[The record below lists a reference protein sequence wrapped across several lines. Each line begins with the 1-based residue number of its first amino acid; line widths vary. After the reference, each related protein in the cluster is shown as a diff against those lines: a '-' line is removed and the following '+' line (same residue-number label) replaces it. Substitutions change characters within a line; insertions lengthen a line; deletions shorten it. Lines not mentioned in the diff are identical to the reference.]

1 MVSFEEDGSWSMSF
15 AGAGFLAL
23 YHVGATQC
31 MKERAPRLIS
41 GARRFYG
48 SSSGA
53 LQALGIVTGKPVEF
67 CCSHLLG
74 MVRVIKGLSL
84 GIFHPAFAPIEH
96 ITWALQE
103 SLPADAHILA
113 SKQLGI
119 SLTRWSDNKNVIV
132 TEFATRDELIQAMVC
147 SIYLPFYC
155 GVIPPEFRG
164 ERYVD
169 GALSNNMPL
178 EDKNSTITVAPFP
191 GKQDIC
197 PQSPLAG
204 MHEFQVTRTRFQF
217 YLKNIFRAYYAI
229 LPPSPEVLADI
240 CRQGYLDTL
249 RFLERRRLTKEPI
262 LWTLASMEP
271 PAPAKGPQDG
281 ASDES
286 KKAGLPDNW
295 EVPNVLVKD
304 VPNFEQ
310 LSPELE
316 AALRKAGRKKSGFW
330 ASFRRSN
337 LGQVMTYL
345 LLPCTLPVEFVFFRS
360 RRLLAWLPD
369 APRDLRWVQGVL
381 WDLVQELFSRSKAQ
395 FLVAFRYLTSISPA
409 APPRQRGLAS
419 PAN

>member
-1 MVSFEEDGSWSMSF
+1 MVSFEEDGSWSVSF
-15 AGAGFLAL
+15 VGAGFLAL

-31 MKERAPRLIS
+31 MKERAPRLFS
-41 GARRFYG
+41 GTRRFYG

-53 LQALGIVTGKPVEF
+53 LQALAIVSGKSVEF
-67 CCSHLLG
+67 CCTHLLG

-96 ITWALQE
+96 ITWELQE
-103 SLPADAHILA
+103 NLPADAHILA

-119 SLTRWSDNKNVIV
+119 SLTRWSDGKNVIV
-132 TEFATRDELIQAMVC
+132 TEFATREELIQAMVC
-147 SIYLPFYC
+147 TLYLPLYC

-164 ERYVD
+164 ERYFD
-169 GALSNNMPL
+169 GAISNNMPL
-178 EDKNSTITVAPFP
+178 EDKKSTITVAPFP

-204 MHEFQVTRTRFQF
+204 MREPQTVRTKFQL
-217 YLKNIFRAYYAI
+217 YLRNALRVYYAI
-229 LPPSPEVLADI
+229 FPPSPEVVADI

-249 RFLERRRLTKEPI
+249 RFLERRGLTKEPI

-271 PAPAKGPQDG
+271 PAPAEGTQDSV
-281 ASDES
+281 SDENR
-286 KKAGLPDNW
+286 KAGPPVNW

-316 AALRKAGRKKSGFW
+316 AALRKACREKRGLW
-330 ASFRRSN
+330 ARFRRSS

-345 LLPCTLPVEFVFFRS
+345 LLPYTLPVEYVFFRC
-360 RRLLAWLPD
+360 RRVLAWLPD
-369 APRDLRWVQGVL
+369 APRDLRWMQGVL
-381 WDLVQELFSRSKAQ
+381 RDLAGGLFSRSKAQ
-395 FLVAFRYLTSISPA
+395 LLGAVR
-409 APPRQRGLAS
+409 PPSTRMVVFWAS
-419 PAN
+419 